1 MGLIGGRKR
10 AELRSLW
17 NQLMACRMNHK
28 RRNASRVSGMCS
40 LIRRTLWTGP
50 STTPA
55 RASAEPRGCDGQC
68 GKGQALYNYVGRNLL
83 EQYETPYKPLVLPN
97 GLSQEGQSAQ
107 KWTLECLRRKYR
119 NQKFKRGEDKD
130 GYSMKMKM
138 GCYIEY
144 RRLTNDSPFTS
155 LTAATGNTPKE
166 GNFRRP
172 QVPKFFTNDLLQFAG
187 RSTGPLTGG
196 L

>member
-1 MGLIGGRKR
+1 MPPLEPGMGLIGGRKR

-28 RRNASRVSGMCS
+28 RGNASRGKRNVQPDQKNS
-40 LIRRTLWTGP
+40 LDWTQHNYCESFQLNLEAVMDNVERT
-50 STTPA
+50 
-55 RASAEPRGCDGQC
+55 D
-68 GKGQALYNYVGRNLL
+68 ALQLSVEEFV

-144 RRLTNDSPFTS
+144 T
-155 LTAATGNTPKE
+155 E
-166 GNFRRP
+166 
-172 QVPKFFTNDLLQFAG
+172 
-187 RSTGPLTGG
+187 STHK
-196 L
+196 